1 MKVQIFYHDV
11 FTMMLGACI
20 IITFNSYKMLHIF
33 LVLMF
38 NSEENDVKAVFH
50 ELHPE
55 KEKDAANI

>member
-1 MKVQIFYHDV
+1 MLKN
-11 FTMMLGACI
+11 FTVI
-20 IITFNSYKMLHIF
+20 VINSYKMLHIF

-55 KEKDAANI
+55 KDAANI